1 MTLPTIVQREV
12 NGCGPYAYRV
22 TYAGDGEQDWEY
34 LGRVD
39 ELPTSLFV
47 EDVDGDCEEVA

>member
-1 MTLPTIVQREV
+1 MPTIVQREV